1 MDGFPTQKQNVP
13 KRQHCRPRLPLL
25 LAGAAIAFSLSVN
38 FGCATLRGAKK
49 DLHFAT
55 CGEADSP
62 CACSCGECT
71 AKLHAANEATVHRE
85 HDSSK
90 HVVGKHDLVLPP
102 QEQNRPGAQGLQ
114 PKLMTIEGMPGVWT
128 PEQSNA
134 PNHGF
139 ADSPSTASDRSA
151 NTSRDFQQSAN
162 EPFSGV
168 QAIQGNSSVPFG
180 QSNRYLEACPT
191 PEMTRNDEELKECRT
206 QIHVLSQQISQMMQ
220 AHDSIKAS
228 QETLQQSHEHEIL
241 ELKLQQ
247 ATADRDRL
255 QRERVFD
262 RELQKQ
268 RERDL
273 ETIDSFSQ
281 IIENVAQTPSLPVA
295 APGGNLGSVPRAS
308 AQSGEGQS
316 KTSQF
321 LPAVDESR

>member
-1 MDGFPTQKQNVP
+1 MDGFPTKKQNVP
-13 KRQHCRPRLPLL
+13 TRQHGLKQLPLL
-25 LAGAAIAFSLSVN
+25 LAGTAVAFSLSIN
-38 FGCATLRGAKK
+38 SGCATMQGAKK
-49 DLHFAT
+49 DLHFAM

-71 AKLHAANEATVHRE
+71 AKLHAADEATVHRE
-85 HDSSK
+85 HDSST
-90 HVVGKHDLVLPP
+90 HVAGKHDVVIPP
-102 QEQNRPGAQGLQ
+102 QEPNRQGAQGLQ

-134 PNHGF
+134 PNYGF
-139 ADSPSTASDRSA
+139 ADAPISTSDRSA
-151 NTSRDFQQSAN
+151 NTLKDFQQSPN
-162 EPFSGV
+162 EPFPGV
-168 QAIQGNSSVPFG
+168 QAMQGNSSVPFG
-180 QSNRYLEACPT
+180 QSNRYPEAYST
-191 PEMTRNDEELKECRT
+191 PDLTRNDEELKECRT

-228 QETLQQSHEHEIL
+228 QETLQQSHEREIL

-295 APGGNLGSVPRAS
+295 APGDNLGSVPRAS
-308 AQSGEGQS
+308 AKSGEGQS